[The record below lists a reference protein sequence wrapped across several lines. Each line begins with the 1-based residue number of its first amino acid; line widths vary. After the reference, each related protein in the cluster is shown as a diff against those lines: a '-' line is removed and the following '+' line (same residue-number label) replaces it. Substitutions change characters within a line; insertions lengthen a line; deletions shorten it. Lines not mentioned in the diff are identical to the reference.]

1 MTILPRMVT
10 GMLWISYAYAKK
22 LGKPLKKL
30 DHSKYA
36 SSDTVFI
43 MATGSSINDYPES
56 RWATIRAHNSIG
68 MNFFLLYDHV
78 PTYYVMENMHDNHRK
93 LLSIRA
99 DDHANVPLIL
109 SAQVGNL
116 HFGRLEARL
125 ANLAQ
130 LERGVLDRTY
140 LSLDLLPDGNKEEEM
155 VRAYRMFERV
165 GLFKVRRRF
174 RMLTK
179 RRGSVTHLINLAVRI
194 GYEKIVLCGVDLNH
208 SEYFYDPLREDLES
222 RGLPVPPNRQAGEAH
237 DTNDPT
243 IKPVTVKTVI
253 LKLNELVL
261 EPRGIRLYCGD
272 KSSDLFPD
280 LDEYPWDENLTSDA

>member
-1 MTILPRMVT
+1 MDQYFKKKHHPTVRAYRYFFRRFPRLHFWMTILPRMVT
-10 GMLWISYAYAKK
+10 GMLWISYAYVKK

-68 MNFFLLYDHV
+68 MNFFLLHDHV

-125 ANLAQ
+125 ANVAQ

-140 LSLDLLPDGNKEEEM
+140 LSLDLLPAGNKEEEM

-194 GYEKIVLCGVDLNH
+194 GYEKTCCAASTSTIPSTSTTRCERI
-208 SEYFYDPLREDLES
+208 SS
-222 RGLPVPPNRQAGEAH
+222 RAVFPCLPTARPERCTTPTTPPSSRSRSRQ
-237 DTNDPT
+237 
-243 IKPVTVKTVI
+243 
-253 LKLNELVL
+253 
-261 EPRGIRLYCGD
+261 
-272 KSSDLFPD
+272 SS
-280 LDEYPWDENLTSDA
+280 SS